1 MAVTRRLRVDPV
13 ACDAFGHCAELA
25 PELIALDE
33 WGYPVIDERPI
44 PPELIGLAEAAVRIC
59 PGARF
64 SSKRPLRLADH
75 GAAGP
80 RRSGCSAAAEL
91 ARQLAAGPG
100 LAASDAGAR
109 GPAIVATLEKPTTR
123 PTARR
128 QPGGAAAGSRDRRLP
143 DGPPRSR

>member
-59 PGARF
+59 PRRALFVEETATAG
-64 SSKRPLRLADH
+64 
-75 GAAGP
+75 GP
-80 RRSGCSAAAEL
+80 RRGRSTPVRVLG
-91 ARQLAAGPG
+91 
-100 LAASDAGAR
+100 
-109 GPAIVATLEKPTTR
+109 
-123 PTARR
+123 RR
-128 QPGGAAAGSRDRRLP
+128 
-143 DGPPRSR
+143 

>member
-44 PPELIGLAEAAVRIC
+44 RPSSSDWPKRPYGSA

-91 ARQLAAGPG
+91 ARQLPAGPG
-100 LAASDAGAR
+100 LAASDAGS
-109 GPAIVATLEKPTTR
+109 TR
-123 PTARR
+123 
-128 QPGGAAAGSRDRRLP
+128 AGDRRHP
-143 DGPPRSR
+143 GEADHTSDCTSPTGRSCRRLS